1 MLVVMHVDD
10 ATRVKLL
17 EGPDYINANY
27 VNVRECVCGCVGDSI
42 INDNDIQVE
51 EVMIFRVC
59 IVVSVIKQLPCNTP
73 FLVPVS

>member
-27 VNVRECVCGCVGDSI
+27 VNVRECVCVYVG
-42 INDNDIQVE
+42 VW
-51 EVMIFRVC
+51 
-59 IVVSVIKQLPCNTP
+59 VIT
-73 FLVPVS
+73 